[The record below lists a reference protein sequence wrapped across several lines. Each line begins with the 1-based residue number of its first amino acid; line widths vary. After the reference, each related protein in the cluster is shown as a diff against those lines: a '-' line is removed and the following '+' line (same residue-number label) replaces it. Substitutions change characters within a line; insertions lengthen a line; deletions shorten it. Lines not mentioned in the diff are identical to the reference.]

1 MLEFAG
7 HVSIEIIIN
16 MGDILLGSSVA
27 GGHGIPIVP
36 LTPVDV
42 CQIGESRTLHDGW
55 LFNHQ
60 FLPILLVVAYVSL
73 GLINQSAGGSTH
85 VPASGVLIG
94 VDRPSLG

>member
-7 HVSIEIIIN
+7 HVSIKIIIN

-36 LTPVDV
+36 LAPVDV
-42 CQIGESRTLHDGW
+42 CQIGESRPLHDGW
-55 LFNHQ
+55 LLNHQ
-60 FLPILLVVAYVSL
+60 FFPVLLVVAYVSL

-85 VPASGVLIG
+85 VPALGILIS
-94 VDRPSLG
+94 VDQPCLG